1 MVMLSKIFKSK
12 GEKFRMK
19 FKKIEIV
26 TLVLVLIL
34 ILSCSNVFAAG
45 VERFSLATGGVAGT
59 YYPIGGA
66 IANIITKFVPG
77 VELTAESTGAS
88 VANLKMAGQGEVDF
102 LMGASNTTFAAYS
115 GDDPFDNAVKNIRG
129 VAALYPETFQFITRK
144 GSGINSV
151 NDLKGKRVVVG
162 APGSGTERT
171 VKLVLSMYG
180 ITYDDLTPEFLSFGE
195 GVTALKDRTVDCAV
209 VGSGLPTAAVID
221 AAASM
226 DISLIPIDKE
236 IYEEFS
242 KDYPFLGSNIIPAGL
257 YNGVDEDVF
266 TVASPALL
274 SVCEG
279 ISEDVVYEVVK
290 AIFEHLDVLVE
301 THAQG
306 KNIKLETALNG
317 MSIPLHPGAE
327 KYYKE
332 MGILK

>member
-1 MVMLSKIFKSK
+1 MRS
-12 GEKFRMK
+12 R
-19 FKKIEIV
+19 KIEFIALL
-26 TLVLVLIL
+26 LVLVFT
-34 ILSCSNVFAAG
+34 LSCSSVFAQ
-45 VERFSLATGGVAGT
+45 VERFSLATGGLAGT

-66 IANIITKFVPG
+66 IANIVTKFVPG

-88 VANLKMAGQGEVDF
+88 VANLKMARQGEVDF
-102 LMGASNTTFAAYS
+102 LMGASNTSFAAYS
-115 GDDPFDNAVKNIRG
+115 GDDPFDDAVTNIRG

-144 GSGINSV
+144 SSGIKSI
-151 NDLKGKRVVVG
+151 NDLKGKKIVVG

-180 ITYDDLTPEFLSFGE
+180 ITYDDITPEFLSFGE

-226 DISLIPIDKE
+226 DIFLVPVDKE
-236 IYEEFS
+236 IFEKFS
-242 KDYPFLGSNIIPAGL
+242 KEYPFLGSNIIPAGS
-257 YNGVDEDVF
+257 YNGVNEDVF

-274 SVCEG
+274 SARED
-279 ISEDVVYEVVK
+279 ISEDVVYEIVK
-290 AIFEHLDVLVE
+290 TIFEHLDVLVD

-332 MGILK
+332 MGLLK

>member
-1 MVMLSKIFKSK
+1 MIFK
-12 GEKFRMK
+12 
-19 FKKIEIV
+19 KKEFTV
-26 TLVLVLIL
+26 LLLVLVFA
-34 ILSCSNVFAAG
+34 LSCSSVVSAQ
-45 VERFSLATGGVAGT
+45 VERFSFATGGTAGT

-66 IANIITKFVPG
+66 IADIVSKFVPG

-88 VANLKMAGQGEVDF
+88 VANLKMARQGEVDF
-102 LMGASNTTFAAYS
+102 LLGASNTSFGAFS
-115 GDDPFDNAVKNIRG
+115 GDDPFDEAVENIRG

-144 GSGINSV
+144 DSGINSV
-151 NDLKGKRVVVG
+151 NDLKGKKVVVG

-171 VKLVLSMYG
+171 VKLVLGMYG
-180 ITYDDLTPEFLSFGE
+180 ITYDDLSPEFLSFSE

-236 IYEEFS
+236 IFEQHS
-242 KDYPFLGSNIIPAGL
+242 KDHPYLAGNIIPAGL
-257 YNGVDEDVF
+257 YSGVDEDVF

-274 SVCEG
+274 SVRED
-279 ISEDVVYEVVK
+279 ISEEVVYEITK
-290 AIFEHLDVLVE
+290 AIFDNLDILAE

-327 KYYKE
+327 KYYNEK
-332 MGILK
+332 GIQK

>member
-1 MVMLSKIFKSK
+1 MKS
-12 GEKFRMK
+12 
-19 FKKIEIV
+19 KKIEIIA
-26 TLVLVLIL
+26 LVLVLIL
-34 ILSCSNVFAAG
+34 ILSCSNVFAG
-45 VERFSLATGGVAGT
+45 VERFSLATGGLAGT

-88 VANLKMAGQGEVDF
+88 VANLKMARQGEVDF
-102 LMGASNTTFAAYS
+102 LMGASNTSFAAYT
-115 GDDPFDNAVKNIRG
+115 GNTPFDEAVTNIRG

-180 ITYDDLTPEFLSFGE
+180 ITYDDLTPEFLSFSE

-209 VGSGLPTAAVID
+209 VGSGLPTAA
-221 AAASM
+221 SM

-236 IYEEFS
+236 IYEKFS

-257 YNGVDEDVF
+257 YNGVNEDVF

-274 SVCEG
+274 SVRED

-290 AIFEHLDVLVE
+290 AIFEHLDILVE

-332 MGILK
+332 AGLLK